1 MFLGR
6 ALVTGVG
13 LNSAQGRML
22 GSLTERLRAGAPM
35 GWGVLA
41 LILCAL
47 TPVLGDAVQSPSRA
61 ARSQLM
67 KLASSMNAIGWDGT

>member
-1 MFLGR
+1 
-6 ALVTGVG
+6 
-13 LNSAQGRML
+13 
-22 GSLTERLRAGAPM
+22 M